1 MDEMRLRIAERCERD
16 LGRLPY
22 IRQVAM
28 AAVDELPPA
37 GNYKQRIKA
46 RFKREN
52 PEVSSIVLIFVL
64 PLVISLVSQWIIR
77 VIWDEQSFA

>member
-28 AAVDELPPA
+28 AAVDELPPTD
-37 GNYKQRIKA
+37 NYRQRIKA
-46 RFKREN
+46 RFKRDN
-52 PEVSSIVLIFVL
+52 PEVSSIILIFVL

>member
-1 MDEMRLRIAERCERD
+1 MDEMRLRVAERCERE

-22 IRQVAM
+22 LRQIAM
-28 AAVDELPPA
+28 AAVDELPPTD
-37 GNYKQRIKA
+37 NYKQRIKD

-52 PEVSSIVLIFVL
+52 PEVSSFLLIFVL

-77 VIWDEQSFA
+77 VIWDERSSA

>member
-1 MDEMRLRIAERCERD
+1 MDSLRLRIAERCEGD

-28 AAVDELPPA
+28 AAVDELPPTD
-37 GNYKQRIKA
+37 NYKQRIKA
-46 RFKREN
+46 RFKLEN
-52 PEVSSIVLIFVL
+52 PQVSSLIVIFVL